1 MAIDRLNTKV
11 VLAVKH
17 DAYRYAEQF
26 KGLLSPIGGDLGIKR
41 IAEAFM
47 MGALHEN
54 KRARLAK
61 LKKEARKRDD

>member
-1 MAIDRLNTKV
+1 MGREDLKCEFIRSIKN
-11 VLAVKH
+11 
-17 DAYRYAEQF
+17 DAYRYAEQY

-54 KRARLAK
+54 KRARVVK
-61 LKKEARKRDD
+61 LKKERKKR